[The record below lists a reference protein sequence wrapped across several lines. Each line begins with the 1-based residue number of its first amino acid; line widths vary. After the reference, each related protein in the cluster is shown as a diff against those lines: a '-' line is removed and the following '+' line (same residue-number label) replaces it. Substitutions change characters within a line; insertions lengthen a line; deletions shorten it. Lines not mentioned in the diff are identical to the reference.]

1 VIVLKTLRWDN
12 CFSYGSGN
20 ELDLTSNT
28 LTQVLGTNGVG
39 KSSIPL
45 ILEEVLYNKN
55 SKGVKKA
62 DIPNRNIGNEYNISL
77 EFDKNGESY
86 TIDVRRK
93 GASSKVVLLQNGED
107 ISSHTATN
115 TYKQIQEL
123 IGIEFKTFSQI
134 VYQNT
139 NSSLQFLT
147 ATDTNRK
154 KFLIEL
160 LNLDAYVEL
169 FEVFKTLSKESS
181 DKLLKIQ
188 AEIDT
193 LESWLK
199 NNKLNNSDVQTPKIV
214 PNSPIEEENTL
225 RSLQAELKNIHEINS
240 KISANNRHKER
251 LSQINITSLRN
262 REFSDP
268 VEVHTI
274 QGIIGG
280 LKADIK
286 ASADLIQKMNRL
298 EDKCHSC
305 EQDISPEFRDSLIRQ
320 ETSRKEEKEKSLVKH
335 TEELKAKTEH
345 NLKVVKVKE
354 TIKEWEDLYRSI
366 DNNLPSEI
374 KNESDLQIEIE
385 ALTATIKSIKADI
398 KDTETYNSKVLSN
411 NARIEVIKEQTE
423 EMTDK
428 VIEANI
434 KLETEKAINS
444 NLEILKKSFSTNGLI
459 AYKIEN
465 LVKELESLT
474 NEYLAE
480 MSGGRFTLAFVVTN
494 DKLNIQITDNEVEV
508 DILALSSGELARVNT
523 STLLAIRKLMS
534 SISHSKINVL
544 FLDEVIN
551 VLDDVGREKLVEVLL
566 EEDLNTYL
574 VSHGWSHPLL
584 SKIEI
589 TKSGNISRLDLG

>member
-1 VIVLKTLRWDN
+1 MIVLKTLRWDN

>member
-1 VIVLKTLRWDN
+1 LRWDN